1 MVNGVPYPFERIRIT
16 LPAGLVVTIKSI
28 SYDGERKS
36 NVSTAVNSAPRG
48 RTKGPWKGMWKAT
61 ITLFEF
67 NALNQSLSETGI
79 LGSPPMPCT
88 AQYGAEGAD
97 PIVDQLEIDIEKF
110 SQDAKVEDDELV
122 RELSGVQ
129 TKIPILNNVPA
140 FVPYEGE

>member
-28 SYDGERKS
+28 SYDGKRPAKL
-36 NVSTAVNSAPRG
+36 STAVNSKPRG
-48 RTKGPWKGMWKAT
+48 RTKGKWGGTWKGT
-61 ITLFEF
+61 VTLFEF
-67 NALNQSLSETGI
+67 DMLNQSLSETGI

-88 AQYGAEGAD
+88 VQYGAEGAD
-97 PIVDQLEIDIEKF
+97 PIKDELEIDIDMF

-122 RELSGVQ
+122 REISGIQ
-129 TKIPILNNVPA
+129 TQIPILNGVPA